1 MEIMSRYFKFFRAF
15 TLQWHITERCNWSCK
30 HCYREKESMKELPFA
45 KLCDIFFQYLDL
57 LKALNLPK
65 GHSYLNFAGGEPFI
79 RKDFFRLLE
88 FVNKY
93 NKGRFSVGILTNG
106 SLVNE
111 KNVLKLKSLGVK
123 RVQLSLEGM
132 RENNDNIREE
142 GSFDEVVE
150 KIKLLINT
158 GIQTAI
164 SFTLTRKNMADVPAV
179 VQLCDKLGVG
189 KIGIR
194 RFVPIGKGK
203 ENKLNLLSPAELR
216 KMYHWKRKMRIELMA
231 KHSKLHIANGCEDGI
246 FNSALTR
253 DMARRKVYC
262 GVVEGRTL
270 SLFPNGDVLACRRL
284 PIKVGNVLQKSLL
297 EIYFS
302 SDTLWQLRNLN
313 NAHSLCQRCRN
324 FKFCHGGALCISHAY
339 FNQFS
344 VPDPQCWRVFKKPP
358 LQTAFKGWPEKKN
371 LHITTAFSSS
381 FADEN

>member
-1 MEIMSRYFKFFRAF
+1 
-15 TLQWHITERCNWSCK
+15 
-30 HCYREKESMKELPFA
+30 MKELSFA

-79 RKDFFRLLE
+79 RKDFFQLLE

-93 NKGRFSVGILTNG
+93 NKGRFTVGILTNG

-132 RENNDNIREE
+132 QENNDNIREE
-142 GSFDEVVE
+142 GSFDKVVE
-150 KIKLLINT
+150 KAELLINT
-158 GIQTAI
+158 GMQTAI
-164 SFTLTRKNMADVPAV
+164 SFTLTRKNMADVPAL

-203 ENKLNLLSPAELR
+203 ENKLNLLSPEELR
-216 KMYHWKRKMRIELMA
+216 NMYHWKRKMRIELKA

-246 FNSALTR
+246 FNSALTK
-253 DMARRKVYC
+253 DIARRRVCC

-302 SDTLWQLRNLN
+302 SDALWQLRNLN
-313 NAHSLCQRCRN
+313 NAHSLCQKCHN

-344 VPDPQCWRVFKKPP
+344 VPDPQCWRVFKKLP
-358 LQTAFKGWPEKKN
+358 LQIAFRAQQEKKN
-371 LHITTAFSSS
+371 LRITTAFNPS
-381 FADEN
+381 FAYEN